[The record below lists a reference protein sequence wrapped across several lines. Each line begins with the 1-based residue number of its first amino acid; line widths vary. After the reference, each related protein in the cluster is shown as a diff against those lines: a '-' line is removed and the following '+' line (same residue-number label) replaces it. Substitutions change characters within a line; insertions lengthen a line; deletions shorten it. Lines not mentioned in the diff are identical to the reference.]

1 MIDKGLLLS
10 IAVMVLVVVGISR
23 RFEPRTMGREELVDL
38 VLPAVFV
45 GVAVARLTAVAFE
58 DPSALTRFGDLL
70 IIRGGMELWAGALAG
85 ACWLA
90 VSDHRRQRGVAWFRR
105 LADVAPYGLAAMSAY
120 EATCL
125 LRDGC
130 FGPSSAFGLPPGGG
144 GPRQFPVGLAA
155 AAGIAAVA
163 ALARR
168 AARTDAPAGL
178 VVAVVG
184 LAGVRS
190 LASVWLPRVSAGFTR
205 QHRESLVVLVGGV
218 VAGIA
223 VVAWRSRRERA
234 LPGTTVSSSNG
245 GGGGRKDENSP
256 SQSQEIDPCL

>member
-10 IAVMVLVVVGISR
+10 MAVMVLVVVGISR
-23 RFEPRTMGREELVDL
+23 RLEPRTMGRAELVDL
-38 VLPAVFV
+38 VSPAVFV

-70 IIRGGMELWAGALAG
+70 IIRGGMELWAGVLAG
-85 ACWLA
+85 AGWLV
-90 VSDHRRQRGVAWFRR
+90 VSDRRQRGVAWFRR
-105 LADVAPYGLAAMSAY
+105 LADVAPYGLWAMSAY

-218 VAGIA
+218 VAGLA
-223 VVAWRSRRERA
+223 VMARRSRRERA

-245 GGGGRKDENSP
+245 GGGGRKDEDPP